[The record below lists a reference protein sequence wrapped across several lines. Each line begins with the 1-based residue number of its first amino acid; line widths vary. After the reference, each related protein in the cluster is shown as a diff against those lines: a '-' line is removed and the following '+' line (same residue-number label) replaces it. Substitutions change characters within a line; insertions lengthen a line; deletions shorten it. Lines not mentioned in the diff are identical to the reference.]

1 MNLRSPVEKEALYG
15 GRVVLE
21 FDLANHR
28 YYVTDLD
35 DGKARRPVPGV
46 TGILGV
52 LARPALVNWAA
63 SQAAEYVA
71 ENLRPGVPLDEVEI
85 RELADGAR
93 MAHRRAQK
101 RAATVGSVV
110 HQWIERYVRARI
122 AGRRLRPA
130 VPENPQARRGVEAF
144 LDWVEGH
151 RVRFYESE
159 RRLYSRRYGYAGTAD
174 LVAVVDDRLTLI
186 DVKTS
191 KGIYP
196 EYELQL
202 AAYWQAINEEWSAVG
217 DGRAFQR
224 AMVLKVG
231 KDDGVFEVRDFF
243 DARGFAERF
252 EVFEALIRVWR
263 WREVNW

>member
-1 MNLRSPVEKEALYG
+1 MNLRGPIEKEVLYG

-21 FDLANHR
+21 FDMANHR

-35 DGKARRPVPGV
+35 DGRRRPVPGV
-46 TGILGV
+46 TSILGV

-110 HQWIERYVRARI
+110 HEWIERYARGRI
-122 AGRRLRPA
+122 GGRRLRVA
-130 VPENPQARRGVEAF
+130 LPENAQARRGVEAF
-144 LDWVEGH
+144 LDWVDAH
-151 RVRFYESE
+151 KVDFLESE
-159 RRLYSRRYGYAGTAD
+159 RRVYSREHGYAGTAD
-174 LVAVVDDRLTLI
+174 LVAVVDGDLVLI

-202 AAYWQAINEEWSAVG
+202 AAYWRAIEEEWATLP
-217 DGRAFQR
+217 DEPPAFNWAAILR
-224 AMVLKVG
+224 VG
-231 KDDGVFEVRDFF
+231 KDDGVFEIREVLPDRRKFWRAF
-243 DARGFAERF
+243 D
-252 EVFEALIRVWR
+252 VFEALIRVWR
-263 WREVNW
+263 WRERA